1 MTVLVG
7 LGMIAAGLAG
17 LAALRWAILRIPPQ
31 QPDAWPESLF
41 KQAAEARARERERLE
56 AIQAEEEARRII
68 ESLPPKGER
77 H

>member
-7 LGMIAAGLAG
+7 LGMIAAGLGG
-17 LAALRWAILRIPPQ
+17 LWLIRWAILRIPPQ
-31 QPDAWPESLF
+31 HPDAWPESLF
-41 KQAAEARARERERLE
+41 KQGEEARARERERLE
-56 AIQAEEEARRII
+56 ILRAEEEARRVI